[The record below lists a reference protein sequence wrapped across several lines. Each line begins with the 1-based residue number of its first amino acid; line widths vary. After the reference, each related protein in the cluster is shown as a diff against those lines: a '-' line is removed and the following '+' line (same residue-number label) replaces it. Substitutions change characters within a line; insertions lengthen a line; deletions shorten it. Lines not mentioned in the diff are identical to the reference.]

1 MSSARKALKSLAGKL
16 GCTAITLGVAAML
29 MTGVKSASV
38 SYGILGLIA
47 GLAAVV
53 ETVAMPRM

>member
-1 MSSARKALKSLAGKL
+1 MAGKE

-29 MTGVKSASV
+29 MMGVKSLV
-38 SYGILGLIA
+38 GLYGILGLIA

-53 ETVAMPRM
+53 ETVATPSV